1 MQFIILLLF
10 LQEFRPEGGG
20 PKRHSSNLRMRNI
33 LICSNRGPKD
43 WWVMMTFFIVRAR
56 KYRVATHQKV
66 KNSLT
71 FHWPLNSLNWP
82 FINEKKSMFTFP
94 LAFFTGYRY
103 FCPLFRPLSA
113 FCRKRKKEF
122 GIKHSQWK
130 PLTTTTTCVRLRVF
144 NWLHCLLCSILFIFS
159 DRKCIS

>member
-10 LQEFRPEGGG
+10 LQEFCPEGGG
-20 PKRHSSNLRMRNI
+20 PKRHSSNLRVGNI
-33 LICSNRGPKD
+33 LICLNQGPKD
-43 WWVMMTFFIVRAR
+43 QWVMMTFFIVRAR

-103 FCPLFRPLSA
+103 FGPLFRPLSA